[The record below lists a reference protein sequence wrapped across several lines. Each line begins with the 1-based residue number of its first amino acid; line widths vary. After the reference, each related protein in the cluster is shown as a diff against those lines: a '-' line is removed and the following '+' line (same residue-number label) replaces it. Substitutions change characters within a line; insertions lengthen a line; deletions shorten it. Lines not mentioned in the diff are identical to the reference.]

1 MAAPQIIINA
11 ILYPLEVA
19 YRHGGHTQ
27 TCLRKSIPHHD
38 SCSDAGAKR
47 NAGDQALLDLVAT
60 ARSKA
65 MNMASCTKGDRMTSP
80 GFECCQ
86 AAVGRSRTC
95 SSKRRNSG
103 FGARHMVRN
112 VSRKGSQ
119 PLAFGYA
126 LDLRLPAVFPELL
139 KAADP
144 QTRRVPSCHS
154 RPPGRA
160 GRRYRRNCAGRA

>member
-11 ILYPLEVA
+11 ILYPLGVA

-86 AAVGRSRTC
+86 AAVGRSRAC
-95 SSKRRNSG
+95 SSNCRNSG
-103 FGARHMVRN
+103 FGARHMVRY

-119 PLAFGYA
+119 
-126 LDLRLPAVFPELL
+126 
-139 KAADP
+139 
-144 QTRRVPSCHS
+144 
-154 RPPGRA
+154 
-160 GRRYRRNCAGRA
+160 

>member
-11 ILYPLEVA
+11 ILYPLGVA

-86 AAVGRSRTC
+86 AAVGRSRAC
-95 SSKRRNSG
+95 SSNCRNSG

-119 PLAFGYA
+119 ISVLADF
-126 LDLRLPAVFPELL
+126 AVSAS
-139 KAADP
+139 AARAAI
-144 QTRRVPSCHS
+144 TAVSAKPSRTAS
-154 RPPGRA
+154 RHPPRH
-160 GRRYRRNCAGRA
+160 